1 MNKWADSKSAR
12 MTPAASCD
20 RFYIFCHM
28 KTLSILLGCAGTALC
43 HAEADVSRAC
53 QLTYYTTSA
62 SGWTVASQS
71 GDTLLSSLGTG
82 AKVTTSTT
90 AGAGAYGVGGA
101 GTVWSAGLPTGAAS
115 SITEPLGSLYARGG
129 NITLSFTGLENGFYD
144 LSCLMARGNNNI
156 AGMAVSVTSAGREWA
171 DASSFAVNMGT
182 AGSTAG
188 TWTGMSTGTP
198 TFAGTT
204 NAGALY
210 MDLSRIQVTD
220 GSLTLTIRGT
230 VNGTANNTALSWLS
244 LKQVQVPEPASTL
257 LACGGFLV
265 WGVRRRRS

>member
-1 MNKWADSKSAR
+1 
-12 MTPAASCD
+12 
-20 RFYIFCHM
+20 M
-28 KTLSILLGCAGTALC
+28 KTLFILFAVAGGAVC
-43 HAEADVSRAC
+43 HAESTVSRAC

-62 SGWTVASQS
+62 PGWTIAAMS
-71 GDTLLSSLGTG
+71 GDTLLAGLGSG

-90 AGAGAYGVGGA
+90 AGSGAYGVGGS

-144 LSCLMARGNNNI
+144 LSCLMARGNNNV
-156 AGMAVSVTSAGREWA
+156 AGMSVSVTAAGREWA

-188 TWTGMSTGTP
+188 VWTEMSAGTP

-220 GSLTLTIRGT
+220 GSLSLTIRGT
-230 VNGTANNTALSWLS
+230 VSGAANNTALSWLS
-244 LKQVQVPEPASTL
+244 LKQVQVPEPASAL
-257 LACGGFLV
+257 LACGGFFA
-265 WGVRRRRS
+265 WGLRRRRS